1 MFEARE
7 RTQHQILKHDN
18 IVFRVIRKHKEKKII
33 VYSFNSYI
41 LFNISGFYLYLS
53 FNRERKI

>member
-7 RTQHQILKHDN
+7 RTQHQILKHNN
-18 IVFRVIRKHKEKKII
+18 IVLKVIRKHGEKKII

-41 LFNISGFYLYLS
+41 LFNISGFYLY
-53 FNRERKI
+53 FEF